1 MKFQILEYD
10 MQSEENS
17 ELTGGQHVRGFSKL
31 KSSIELANETQA
43 SSGKEHNSSV
53 VRTIAGSFPHEEQ
66 CVELHMIGAEN
77 SQSSSIEE
85 LCSFPELACVSFANS
100 MEDFNLL
107 KPLTC

>member
-1 MKFQILEYD
+1 MLEVRNGIMKFQILEYD

-53 VRTIAGSFPHEEQ
+53 VRIIAGSLPHE
-66 CVELHMIGAEN
+66 
-77 SQSSSIEE
+77 
-85 LCSFPELACVSFANS
+85 
-100 MEDFNLL
+100 
-107 KPLTC
+107 